1 MRRIERA
8 TLPVVAQRY
17 LDGRQSRLDADVAAG
32 HADVERSWKDARK
45 TKSVGGDERSVLSTL
60 RQMSGTRHRCM
71 YCLDSHG
78 CDIEHFRPKAV
89 YPERAFRWSNLLLC
103 CTECGRFKGDRFPV
117 SGADPL
123 LIDPSA
129 EDPWVYL
136 DFDPDTGNIGPRFD
150 VASGDWSVKGRRTV
164 DTLRLDRREALSQGH
179 LVTFRRLAEVV
190 HQELAR
196 QPAPLLESLLRDL
209 RAADDHGLLPW
220 CFGPAGRA
228 VEPFQSL
235 CSRFPDLWAQCAAHS
250 A

>member
-1 MRRIERA
+1 MRRVERLP
-8 TLPVVAQRY
+8 LPVPAQSY
-17 LDGRQSRLDADVAAG
+17 LDGRQARLDADLAQGAVNVDRAWAA
-32 HADVERSWKDARK
+32 ARK

-60 RQMSGTRHRCM
+60 RQMSGARQRCM

-117 SGADPL
+117 SGPDPL
-123 LIDPSA
+123 LIDPST
-129 EDPWVYL
+129 EDPWAYL

-150 VASGDWSVKGRRTV
+150 LASGEWSARGRCTV
-164 DTLRLDRREALSQGH
+164 DTLRLDRRAL
-179 LVTFRRLAEVV
+179 E
-190 HQELAR
+190 HQ
-196 QPAPLLESLLRDL
+196 QTSSFESLLRDL
-209 RAADDHGLLPW
+209 RSADDHGLLPW

-235 CSRFPDLWAQCAAHS
+235 HNRFPDLWAQCAAHTV
-250 A
+250 